1 MANSEEREAQ
11 AKEEQAAGKLT
22 DLYAQVRDLR
32 IETGD
37 SGVGSIVG
45 GLPSFIE
52 QTAIA
57 QGGGTVAV
65 THEPFELRVRTGADS
80 VAYLDIYDPRG
91 TYQSF
96 TTPSSIVTLDATKD
110 SSTSAFVDLGDGWFQ
125 MGTAD
130 ALSGGSSIVYV
141 YATANTPAFNVSTS
155 TRVEAIDALKALIG
169 MFSIAN
175 GAWGASNNITG
186 AFSRFY
192 RGDGDGGIYA
202 DNHGTLTADLDSV
215 TWGPDTVCYLCRLYS
230 DIVSWGGKENTYTRS
245 AIPTAED
252 GKQCFAVK
260 IEARTHAAD
269 HVDYFF
275 PLKEA

>member
-1 MANSEEREAQ
+1 MTQGEEREAQ

-37 SGVGSIVG
+37 SGVGSIGG

-57 QGGGTVAV
+57 QGGGSAPV
-65 THEPFELRVRTGADS
+65 THEPFELRVRTGSDG
-80 VAYLDIYDPRG
+80 VTYLDIYDPKG
-91 TYQSF
+91 TYQTF

-110 SSTSAFVDLGDGWFQ
+110 SGTSAFVDLGDGWFQ
-125 MGTAD
+125 MGAAD
-130 ALSGGSSIVYV
+130 EVAGGSSTVYV
-141 YATANTPAFNVSTS
+141 YATANSPAFNVSTS
-155 TRVEAIDALKALIG
+155 TRVESINGLKMLIG
-169 MFSIAN
+169 HFSKAN
-175 GAWGASNNITG
+175 NVWGASNNIKG
-186 AFSRFY
+186 AFSRYY
-192 RGDGDGGIYA
+192 RGDGEGGIYA
-202 DNHGTLTADLDSV
+202 DNDGTLTSDLDSV
-215 TWGPDTVCYLCRLYS
+215 EWGPYTLCYLCRLYS
-230 DIVSWGGKENTYTRS
+230 DVIEWGGKENVYTRE
-245 AIPTAED
+245 AIPVAED
-252 GKQCFAVK
+252 GQQCFAMK